1 MAVDGAAGHGE
12 HAGDLGD
19 GVLPGVVEAL
29 GEGDLVGAE
38 FGGSSTAATAGA
50 RGGESVAGVGHDEFP
65 LQLGEDRE
73 HPEHGA
79 ALGGGGVDALFD
91 DLQPHPAVTQ
101 LRTSAWLR
109 QSDDQ
114 DLIALAQHFEMLD
127 NTVEYVADQS
137 AAGEPAPLFIFATHL
152 SKHRAFLGEV
162 ATGLAQFGVT
172 LFVAHDSIPVDAPWE
187 KEIVDALNR
196 CHAGAA
202 FIHPGLYDS
211 YYCMQEAGW
220 MLGRGIPIA
229 RLMFGD
235 TPKGLLGEKQGMQL
249 DGRPAMEVAA
259 AIMDWSLTHSVLVS
273 QVAASLTTALG
284 DSESY
289 ATTDS
294 IWDRLKEVQTLS
306 DEQLRRVVHAAEA
319 NGQVFGANVGGWSG
333 RSYRKVIGE
342 RVAEWG
348 VQDALADRGMR
359 LRKDTE
365 REYISDRRPGRS

>member
-1 MAVDGAAGHGE
+1 LDK
-12 HAGDLGD
+12 
-19 GVLPGVVEAL
+19 VERIRLIQRLRDAL
-29 GEGDLVGAE
+29 GEVPPDDQDLILDTYGIGTVPE
-38 FGGSSTAATAGA
+38 DDFGNGPT
-50 RGGESVAGVGHDEFP
+50 
-65 LQLGEDRE
+65 
-73 HPEHGA
+73 
-79 ALGGGGVDALFD
+79 
-91 DLQPHPAVTQ
+91 VT
-101 LRTSAWLR
+101 AWLR

-289 ATTDS
+289 ATTELHLGPAQGGANIVGRATATGGARGRS
-294 IWDRLKEVQTLS
+294 Q
-306 DEQLRRVVHAAEA
+306 QPGLRRERRWMEWPFLPESNRRASSR
-319 NGQVFGANVGGWSG
+319 VGCSG
-333 RSYRKVIGE
+333 RACGSG
-342 RVAEWG
+342 
-348 VQDALADRGMR
+348 DATTDGHRARIHFGPAAQTFLTDRADQLSELLQAHGPDRDLADEDQSLTHDCAAG
-359 LRKDTE
+359 
-365 REYISDRRPGRS
+365 Y

>member
-1 MAVDGAAGHGE
+1 LDK
-12 HAGDLGD
+12 
-19 GVLPGVVEAL
+19 VERIRLIQRLRDAL
-29 GEGDLVGAE
+29 GEVPPDDQDLILDTYGIGTVPE
-38 FGGSSTAATAGA
+38 DDFGNGPT
-50 RGGESVAGVGHDEFP
+50 
-65 LQLGEDRE
+65 
-73 HPEHGA
+73 
-79 ALGGGGVDALFD
+79 
-91 DLQPHPAVTQ
+91 VT
-101 LRTSAWLR
+101 AWLR

-259 AIMDWSLTHSVLVS
+259 AIMDWSLTYSVLVS
-273 QVAASLTTALG
+273 QVAASLTTALS
-284 DSESY
+284 DSKNY

-319 NGQVFGANVGGWSG
+319 NSQVFGANVGGWSG